1 MTTRARKECAHTL
14 THTTS
19 DVAILYNVHRTLQS
33 INVMRLEEIT
43 RGNIHKQLEYII
55 HSLTYR
61 HVSSPVKTTTYLLE
75 NL

>member
-43 RGNIHKQLEYII
+43 RGNIHKLEYIHSFTFI
-55 HSLTYR
+55 DDHDCSLT
-61 HVSSPVKTTTYLLE
+61 
-75 NL
+75 